1 MTRKRRET
9 SRKDKL
15 LNQSSQ
21 FSAFSRL
28 FEAGSKEAQRK
39 AEKDAILAK
48 VSAGLAKVCGM
59 LADRIKE

>member
-1 MTRKRRET
+1 MAGKRRET

-21 FSAFSRL
+21 FAAFSRL
-28 FEAGSKEAQRK
+28 FETGSKEAQRK

-48 VSAGLAKVCGM
+48 VSAGLAEVCGM
-59 LADRIKE
+59 LADSIKE